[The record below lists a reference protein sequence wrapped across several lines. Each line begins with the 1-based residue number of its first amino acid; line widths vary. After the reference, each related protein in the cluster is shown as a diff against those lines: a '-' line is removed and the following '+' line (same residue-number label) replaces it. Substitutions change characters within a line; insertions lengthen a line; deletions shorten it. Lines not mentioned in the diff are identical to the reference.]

1 MILIDMFM
9 FFVLLS
15 IQDPVSG
22 EVDPELEREARERY
36 QQELVVNQRKWV
48 NSQENSG
55 ATFDTFLQLKKLIG
69 SFRTFLIVMRRIPK

>member
-36 QQELVVNQRKWV
+36 QQELVVNQRK
-48 NSQENSG
+48 
-55 ATFDTFLQLKKLIG
+55 
-69 SFRTFLIVMRRIPK
+69 